1 VAMIVKGKG
10 ALESRCDVAIIIIII
25 NSLVDRLID

>member
-1 VAMIVKGKG
+1 MIVKGKG

-25 NSLVDRLID
+25 INSLIDRLID